1 MEKLQNILK
10 YLQFNNSNSK
20 ISFELL
26 ACPFYYYLNKD
37 ENWWK
42 NVIVTSLN
50 EYFHFSF
57 DDKLYDNLIVRGGIM
72 QNTTTNE
79 YYYSL
84 LIAYEKLTA
93 CYKIMYTLQIKYNVV
108 DTLNLM
114 NDTTARKNPYIHR
127 SPKVNFINKCIS
139 EDEIDDGEDLNNLD
153 NSKYLKIFMLN
164 GANYGSTFHTVTR
177 ENIPTDKYKVHLTV
191 ADLIDV
197 IAYDITSIYEDIEE
211 FKKLYDK

>member
-1 MEKLQNILK
+1 MKKLQNILK
-10 YLQFNNSNSK
+10 YSQFNNSNSK

-26 ACPFYYYLNKD
+26 AHPFYYYLDED

-42 NVIVTSLN
+42 NIIVTSLN

-72 QNTTTNE
+72 QNTITNE

-93 CYKIMYTLQIKYNVV
+93 CYKIMYTLRIKYDV
-108 DTLNLM
+108 DDMLDLM
-114 NDTTARKNPYIHR
+114 NTGTISKKTQVHR
-127 SPKVNFINKCIS
+127 IPKVNFINKCIS
-139 EDEIDDGEDLNNLD
+139 EDEIDEGDDLNNLD
-153 NSKYLKIFMLN
+153 NDKYLSMFMLN
-164 GANYGSTFHTVTR
+164 GVNYGSTFHTAKR
-177 ENIPTDKYKVHLTV
+177 ENIPTDKYGVYLTV
-191 ADLIDV
+191 ADLIDI

-211 FKKLYDK
+211 FKKMNNK